1 MRKLV
6 LGIAGAAALAFGS
19 AANASQTIT
28 ISGPSG
34 NYGDDEVLCDNAV
47 TSDPCEFEHT
57 YNFLSPAGYELVSST
72 ITSVQGSPTDLITNI
87 DLDWVTLNGV
97 TFNLLLQGGQVEF
110 GTLLNQALN
119 EGGWNS
125 IVVHGTTGGN
135 GAYTGTLSFAPGVPE
150 PATWAMMLMGFG
162 AVGFSMRRR
171 RQPALAQL
179 A

>member
-6 LGIAGAAALAFGS
+6 LGLAGAAALAFGS
-19 AANASQTIT
+19 AANAAQTIV

-34 NYGDDEVLCDNAV
+34 TYGDDEVLCDNGG
-47 TSDPCEFEHT
+47 SDPCEFEHT
-57 YNFLSPAGYELVSST
+57 YDFLSPAGYELVSAT
-72 ITSVQGSPTDLITNI
+72 ISSVAADAFTNI

-110 GTLLNQALN
+110 GTLLNQALI
-119 EGGWNS
+119 EGGNNT
-125 IVVHGTTGGN
+125 ITVHGTTGGN
-135 GAYTGTLSFAPGVPE
+135 GAYSGVLSFSPGVPE
-150 PATWAMMLMGFG
+150 PGTWAMMLLGFG
-162 AVGFSMRRR
+162 AVGFSLRRR